1 MPLLVERNVYSLYWE
16 NKLKVSNIFEDK
28 GEELVLLQRNGG
40 KLQTSNTSKPR
51 NWWTHLA
58 IGD

>member
-1 MPLLVERNVYSLYWE
+1 MPLLVERNVYSLYRE

-40 KLQTSNTSKPR
+40 KLKNLIRQSLVTDE
-51 NWWTHLA
+51 H
-58 IGD
+58 I